1 MDTTA
6 AAADTAQAIQ
16 QSGSFWQQVQ
26 TWFIESGIEVL
37 LIIILTFVAVK
48 LAGMIAD
55 RTFGAMKK
63 RKMTDEA
70 QKRADTL
77 ASVIRYVLTITIFI
91 IAFMMLLEEIGVDIG
106 PILAAAGVLG
116 IAVGF
121 GAQGLVKD
129 VISGFFILLEDQIR
143 VGDVVNIGGKGGLV
157 EKVNLRMVILRD
169 LHGNVHYIPN
179 GEVGIVTNM
188 TKDFSRYVF
197 DIGVAYREDPDQ
209 VMEVMKEVDEEMR
222 NDPYYGENIIEPLE
236 VLGVEAFGDSAVVV
250 RARTTTKPIK
260 QWETAR
266 EFRRRL
272 KKRFDDLDIEIP
284 FPHVTLY
291 MGQDKEGNSPPM
303 NVDLYKP
310 GDGDSARG

>member
-6 AAADTAQAIQ
+6 VETTKVAAESSAPLLTGLQSWFMETGLAI
-16 QSGSFWQQVQ
+16 
-26 TWFIESGIEVL
+26 L
-37 LIIILTFVAVK
+37 LILVLTLIAIR
-48 LAGMIAD
+48 LARMVAD
-55 RTFGAMKK
+55 RTMGVVKK
-63 RKMTDEA
+63 RKMTEEA

-77 ASVIRYVLTITIFI
+77 SSVVRYVLTITIFI
-91 IAFMMLLEEIGVDIG
+91 IALMMILGELDIDIG

-116 IAVGF
+116 LAIGF
-121 GAQGLVKD
+121 GAQSLVKD
-129 VISGFFILLEDQIR
+129 VIGGFFILMEDQIR

-157 EKVNLRMVILRD
+157 EKVNLRMIILRD
-169 LHGNVHYIPN
+169 LHGNVHYVPN

-188 TKDFSRYVF
+188 TKDYSRYVF

-222 NDPYYGENIIEPLE
+222 NDEYYGQNIIEPLE

-272 KKRFDDLDIEIP
+272 KKRFDELDIEIP

-291 MGQDKEGNSPPM
+291 MGEDKEGNAPPM
-303 NVDLYKP
+303 NVDLYQKN
-310 GDGDSARG
+310 GE